1 MSAPAPQRRC
11 TSCRLAAL
19 IATLL
24 AVSSARSDEPAVT
37 GVVVLRNGN
46 VLQGAVS
53 QAGDCYIVSDSGAS
67 LQIPVEQVEMTCAS
81 LADAYELRRQSR
93 VGASADA
100 HLELARW
107 CLRHELLDQAARE
120 VLDARTRDSGHPA
133 LASMDLQIRQALEAE
148 VSRRERAKPDHAT
161 NKQGVEVEASA
172 PSPAPSSLNPSVGA
186 QTQFV
191 RSIQPMLIH
200 NCATGGC
207 HQVASPQQ
215 MQLDRWALEGNGN
228 PELIRRNLYA
238 VLAQISA
245 EDPPSSPLIMRAR
258 QSHGLRRDTMSRPL
272 ATYQAALL
280 LNWLNEAA
288 GVKPAVEG
296 ELPASSPSAED
307 AVRATSTESD
317 HILPASDVLVRTEAS
332 DFKPCDAFDAEIF
345 NRQSQARTSSGGT
358 IPGTLESAGD
368 EQAEGTAEKMSA
380 TGQSPAE

>member
-1 MSAPAPQRRC
+1 V
-11 TSCRLAAL
+11 L
-19 IATLL
+19 IGILL
-24 AVSSARSDEPAVT
+24 TFPSVRGEEPAVP

-67 LQIPVEQVEMTCAS
+67 LQIPVEQVEMACAS

-107 CLRHELLDQAARE
+107 CLRHDLLDQAARE
-120 VLDARTRDSGHPA
+120 VLDARTRDPGHPA
-133 LASMDLQIRQALEAE
+133 LASMDLQIQQALEAE
-148 VSRRERAKPDHAT
+148 VSRRERAKPNHAT
-161 NKQGVEVEASA
+161 NERGVEVEASA
-172 PSPAPSSLNPSVGA
+172 PSPAHSSLNPSTGA

-215 MQLDRWALEGNGN
+215 MQLDRWALGGNGN

-258 QSHGLRRDTMSRPL
+258 QSHGHRRDAMSRPL

-288 GVKPAVEG
+288 GVKPAIER
-296 ELPASSPSAED
+296 ELPASSASAED
-307 AVRATSTESD
+307 AVHGTSAETDRA
-317 HILPASDVLVRTEAS
+317 LPAGDVLVRTGAT
-332 DFKPCDAFDAEIF
+332 DFNPRDAFDAEIF
-345 NRQSQARTSSGGT
+345 NRQSQARASSRST
-358 IPGTLESAGD
+358 VPGTVESAGD
-368 EQAEGTAEKMSA
+368 EQADGAAEKMSA
-380 TGQSPAE
+380 TEQSLAE

>member
-1 MSAPAPQRRC
+1 MSEPKPLRRC
-11 TSCRLAAL
+11 LFCRLAVL
-19 IATLL
+19 IGAIV
-24 AVSSARSDEPAVT
+24 AVPSVRADEPAVQ
-37 GVVVLRNGN
+37 GVLVLRNGN
-46 VLQGAVS
+46 VLQGTIS
-53 QAGDCYIVSDSGAS
+53 QAEDYYIVSDSGAS
-67 LQIPVEQVEMTCAS
+67 LQVPAAQVEMTCAS

-107 CLRHELLDQAARE
+107 CLKHDLLDQAARE

-133 LASMDLQIRQALEAE
+133 LASMDMQIRQALEAE
-148 VSRRERAKPDHAT
+148 VNRRERAKPDYAT
-161 NKQGVEVEASA
+161 DEGRVEVEANVY
-172 PSPAPSSLNPSVGA
+172 SPAPSSLNPSAGA

-207 HQVASPQQ
+207 HQVASSQQ

-258 QSHGLRRDTMSRPL
+258 QSHGLRRDAMSRPL

-296 ELPASSPSAED
+296 EPPVSSASAED
-307 AVRATSTESD
+307 AVDATSTESD
-317 HILPASDVLVRTEAS
+317 RGRPASDVLVRTEAS
-332 DFKPCDAFDAEIF
+332 DFKPRDAFDAEIF
-345 NRQSQARTSSGGT
+345 NRQSQARASSRST
-358 IPGTLESAGD
+358 VPETVESAGD

-380 TGQSPAE
+380 TGQSLAD